1 MIVTVERLG
10 KGQRSIAC
18 PRQGL
23 GLLALLLVVSGGLSA
38 CSDHGAESTA
48 APSTSST
55 SSAPAAGADVDGL
68 VDVGG
73 GRRIFVR
80 CTGTGSPTVI
90 LEGGDEDTSSSYSY
104 AEADL
109 AAVTRTC
116 VYDRANLGASD
127 ADPGPRGLA
136 ELVADFEGVI
146 EGRRHPRTIRP
157 GGHLRGW
164 LHLGGLRGRSIPEQV
179 AGIVFVEVPSPFR
192 NPPAQIVA
200 DTRWDS
206 PVNIENRD
214 YLQVEKDAWAARA
227 RIGDIP
233 VTVMSNKYSA
243 GEIAAAQYA
252 AERQG
257 MRTNV
262 SDQRGWLV
270 LSPRARQV
278 VVHTGHAID
287 ESDPALVLHTILDV
301 VAAARS

>member
-104 AEADL
+104 AEAAL

-136 ELVADFEGVI
+136 ELVADMEGVI
-146 EGRRHPRTIRP
+146 EAADVPGPFVLVGTSGGGYISAGYAVKHPR
-157 GGHLRGW
+157 
-164 LHLGGLRGRSIPEQV
+164 EV

-192 NPPAQIVA
+192 NPPAEIVA

-233 VTVMSNKYSA
+233 VTVMSNQYSA

-270 LSPRARQV
+270 LSPHARQV

>member
-1 MIVTVERLG
+1 M
-10 KGQRSIAC
+10 
-18 PRQGL
+18 
-23 GLLALLLVVSGGLSA
+23 
-38 CSDHGAESTA
+38 
-48 APSTSST
+48 
-55 SSAPAAGADVDGL
+55 
-68 VDVGG
+68 DVGG
-73 GRRIFVR
+73 GREIYVR
-80 CTGTGSPTVI
+80 CTGTGSPTVF

-146 EGRRHPRTIRP
+146 EAASIPGPYVLVGTSGGGYISAGYAVKHPR
-157 GGHLRGW
+157 
-164 LHLGGLRGRSIPEQV
+164 EV

-192 NPPAQIVA
+192 NPPPEIVA

-214 YLQVEKDAWAARA
+214 YLQVEKDAWAARQQ
-227 RIGDIP
+227 IGDIP
-233 VTVMSNKYSA
+233 VTVMSNRYSPE
-243 GEIAAAQYA
+243 EIAAAQYPS
-252 AERQG
+252 ERHG

-262 SDQRGWLV
+262 ADQRGWMV
-270 LSPRARQV
+270 LSPRAKQIV
-278 VVHTGHAID
+278 VNTGHAID
-287 ESDPALVLHTILDV
+287 EGDPELVLQSILEV

>member
-104 AEADL
+104 AEAAL

-136 ELVADFEGVI
+136 ELVADMEGVI
-146 EGRRHPRTIRP
+146 EAADIPGPFVLVGTSGGGYISAGYAVKHPR
-157 GGHLRGW
+157 
-164 LHLGGLRGRSIPEQV
+164 EV

-192 NPPAQIVA
+192 NPPAEIVA

-233 VTVMSNKYSA
+233 VTVMSNQYSA

-270 LSPRARQV
+270 LSPHARQV

>member
-1 MIVTVERLG
+1 MMDAAGRLG
-10 KGQRSIAC
+10 THGSLVCWR
-18 PRQGL
+18 PGF
-23 GLLALLLVVSGGLSA
+23 GVLASVIIVGAGLSGCA
-38 CSDHGAESTA
+38 DPADPSA
-48 APSTSST
+48 APSTDST
-55 SSAPAAGADVDGL
+55 ASTTAAGGEVDGP

-73 GRRIFVR
+73 GRRIYVR

-90 LEGGDEDTSSSYSY
+90 LEGGDEDPSSSYFY

-136 ELVADFEGVI
+136 ELVADMEGVI
-146 EGRRHPRTIRP
+146 EGADIPGPYVLVGTSGGGYISAGYAVKHPR
-157 GGHLRGW
+157 
-164 LHLGGLRGRSIPEQV
+164 EV

-214 YLQVEKDAWAARA
+214 YLQVEEDAWAARQQ
-227 RIGDIP
+227 IGDIP
-233 VTVMSNKYSA
+233 VTVMSNRYSSA
-243 GEIAAAQYA
+243 EIAAAQYPS
-252 AERQG
+252 ERQG

-262 SDQRGWLV
+262 SDQRGWMV
-270 LSPRARQV
+270 LSPRARQI

-287 ESDPALVLHTILDV
+287 EADPKLVLHSILDV